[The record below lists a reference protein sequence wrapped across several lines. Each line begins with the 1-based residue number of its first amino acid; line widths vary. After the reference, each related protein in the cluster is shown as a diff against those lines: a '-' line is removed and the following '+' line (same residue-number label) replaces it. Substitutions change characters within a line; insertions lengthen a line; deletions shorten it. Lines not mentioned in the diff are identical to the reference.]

1 MRYTNL
7 DALPYERIYSID
19 FEYGDGGVAGNN
31 PRVVCLVVREFRAG
45 VVKRYWRDALL
56 GMAVAPFDIGPET
69 LVVAYFAP
77 AEMQCFM
84 ALGWPRPEN
93 LIDLFAEFRR
103 LTNGQH
109 LADGKGLVG
118 ALWYFGLE
126 RLVPAQK
133 GEMRQLILSGGPWS
147 ADQETAIL
155 DYCQED
161 VDALE
166 PLFAAMLAH
175 EPWTFDH
182 LGQALMRGR
191 YTVAVGVMQFSGIP
205 IDLQIYS
212 RLQNNWPELKSKLI
226 ARVDAAFGVYEGGSF
241 KEALFEAYLAKHG
254 IAWPRLLTGRL
265 KLDRDTFS
273 SMSKRHP
280 QIRPLHELRKT
291 LGELRLNSLA
301 VGDDG
306 RNRALLSP
314 FSSKTGRNQPSTS
327 KFVFGPS
334 KWFRGLIKPTEG
346 TALAYLDWG
355 SQEIAIAAARSGDKL
370 LWEAYASGDPY
381 IAFAIQAGLAPKGAT
396 KASHKAI
403 RDRCKSVVLGTNY
416 GMTALGVAEA
426 AGIHVLEARD
436 LLQKHRETYRKFWAW
451 ADDNKDR
458 GLLGLPLETC
468 FGWQIQ
474 ATEGVVKANTF
485 LNWPMQAHGA
495 EMMRIACCLA
505 VERGIKL
512 CAPIHDALLIEAPI
526 DQIDADVAALK
537 QCMADASELVLGQ
550 GRVCRV
556 DAEIIRY
563 PDRFMDE
570 NGAAM
575 WEQVMGILDEI
586 EG

>member
-1 MRYTNL
+1 MFRQL
-7 DALPYERIYSID
+7 DALPYARIIALD
-19 FEYGDGGVAGNN
+19 FEFFGAEGDN
-31 PRVVCLVVREFRAG
+31 PKIVCLVTTDLLTG
-45 VVKRYWRDALL
+45 DTQRYWRDVLL
-56 GMAVAPFDIGPET
+56 QMPQAPFDTGADT
-69 LVVAYFAP
+69 LILAYFAP
-77 AEMQCFM
+77 AEMQCFQT
-84 ALGWPRPEN
+84 LNWDPPEC
-93 LIDLFAEFRR
+93 LVDLFVEFRR
-103 LTNGQH
+103 LTNGQA
-109 LADGKGLVG
+109 LAYGRSLVG
-118 ALWYFGLE
+118 ALLHFGLE
-126 RLVPAQK
+126 DFVPSEK
-133 GEMRQLILSGGPWS
+133 DEMRQLILSGGPWS
-147 ADQETAIL
+147 EAQQTAIL
-155 DYCQED
+155 DYCKAD

-166 PLFAAMLAH
+166 PLFATMLYRG
-175 EPWTFDH
+175 PWTFDD
-182 LGQALMRGR
+182 LGQALIRGR
-191 YTVAVGVMQFSGIP
+191 YMSAVGAMQFHGIP
-205 IDLQIYS
+205 IDLDVFTQL
-212 RLQNNWPELKSKLI
+212 RKNWPALKSKLI
-226 ARVDAAFGVYEGGSF
+226 ARVDAAFGVYESGSF
-241 KEALFEAYLAKHG
+241 KEALFEAYLAKQG
-254 IAWPRLLTGRL
+254 IAWPRLVTGRL

-291 LGELRLNSLA
+291 LGELRLNGLA

-306 RNRALLSP
+306 RNRTMLSP

-334 KWFRGLIKPTEG
+334 KWVRGLIKPTEG

-355 SQEIAIAAARSGDKL
+355 SQEIAIAAALSGDDL

-381 IAFAIQAGLAPKGAT
+381 IAFAIQAGLAPEGAT

-403 RDRCKSVVLGTNY
+403 RDRCKQVVLGTNY
-416 GMTALGVAEA
+416 GMTAHGVAEA

-436 LLQKHRETYRKFWAW
+436 LLQKHRDTYRTFWKW
-451 ADDNKDR
+451 ADANKDC
-458 GLLGLPLETC
+458 GLLGLPLQTC

-474 ATEGVVKANTF
+474 ATEGIVKANTF

-512 CAPIHDALLIEAPI
+512 CAPIHDALLIETPI
-526 DQIDADVAALK
+526 ELIHADVAALK
-537 QCMADASELVLGQ
+537 QCMADAGELVLGK

-570 NGAAM
+570 NGVAM
-575 WEQVMGILDEI
+575 WEQVMEILDEI

>member
-1 MRYTNL
+1 M
-7 DALPYERIYSID
+7 DALPYERILSID
-19 FEYGDGGVAGNN
+19 FEYEDGGVAGNV
-31 PRVVCLVVREFRAG
+31 PRPVCFVVRDFKTGSLR
-45 VVKRYWRDALL
+45 RYWRDELL
-56 GMAVAPFDIGPET
+56 SMTVAPFDIGSET

-77 AEMQCFM
+77 AEIQCFM
-84 ALGWPRPEN
+84 ALGWPMPEN
-93 LIDLFAEFRR
+93 LLDLFAEFRC
-103 LTNGQH
+103 LTNGQY
-109 LADGKGLVG
+109 LAYGKGLVG
-118 ALWYFGLE
+118 ALRYFDLE
-126 RLVPAQK
+126 RFVPAQK
-133 GEMRQLILSGGPWS
+133 DVMRQLIASGGPWS

-175 EPWTFDH
+175 EPWTFEL

-191 YTVAVGVMQFSGIP
+191 YTAAVGVMQFNGIP
-205 IDLQIYS
+205 IDLQIYRRLQKNLPAVKS
-212 RLQNNWPELKSKLI
+212 RLI
-226 ARVDAAFGVYEGGSF
+226 AHVDAAFGVYEAGSF
-241 KEALFEAYLAKHG
+241 REALFEEYLATHG
-254 IAWPRLLTGRL
+254 IAWPRLATGRL

-273 SMSKRHP
+273 AMSNRHP
-280 QIRPLHELRKT
+280 RIRPLHELRKT
-291 LGELRLNSLA
+291 LGEIRKTSLS

-306 RNRALLSP
+306 WNRTILSP

-346 TALAYLDWG
+346 TAVAYLDWG
-355 SQEIAIAAARSGDKL
+355 SQEIAIAAALSGDDL
-370 LWEAYASGDPY
+370 LWEAYDSGDPY

-396 KASHKAI
+396 KTSHKAI
-403 RDRCKSVVLGTNY
+403 RDRCKPIVLGVNY
-416 GMTALGVAEA
+416 GMSAEGA
-426 AGIHVLEARD
+426 AATAGIHVLEARD
-436 LLQKHRETYRKFWAW
+436 LLQKHRETYRKFWKW
-451 ADDNKDR
+451 ADENKDR
-458 GLLGLPLETC
+458 GLLGLPLQTC

-474 ATEGVVKANTF
+474 ATDGIVKANTF

-495 EMMRIACCLA
+495 EMMRLACCLA
-505 VERGIKL
+505 VEREIKL

-526 DQIDADVAALK
+526 DRIDEDVATLK

-563 PDRFMDE
+563 PDRYMDE
-570 NGAAM
+570 NGIAM
-575 WEQVMGILDEI
+575 WDQVMGVLDEL

>member
-1 MRYTNL
+1 MRYTTL
-7 DALPYERIYSID
+7 DALPYERILSID
-19 FEYGDGGVAGNN
+19 FEYEDGGVAGNV
-31 PRVVCLVVREFRAG
+31 PRPVCFVVRDFKTG
-45 VVKRYWRDALL
+45 SLKRYWRDELL
-56 GMAVAPFDIGPET
+56 SMTVAPFDIGSET

-77 AEMQCFM
+77 AEIQCFM
-84 ALGWPRPEN
+84 ALGWPMPEN
-93 LIDLFAEFRR
+93 LLDLFAEFRC
-103 LTNGQH
+103 LTNGQY
-109 LADGKGLVG
+109 LAYGKGLVG
-118 ALWYFGLE
+118 ALRYFDLE
-126 RLVPAQK
+126 RFVPAQK
-133 GEMRQLILSGGPWS
+133 DVMRQLIASGGPWS

-175 EPWTFDH
+175 EPWTFEL

-191 YTVAVGVMQFSGIP
+191 YTAAVGVMQFNGIP
-205 IDLQIYS
+205 IDLQIYRRLQKNLPAVKS
-212 RLQNNWPELKSKLI
+212 RLI
-226 ARVDAAFGVYEGGSF
+226 AHVDAAFGVYEAGSF
-241 KEALFEAYLAKHG
+241 REALFEEYLATHG
-254 IAWPRLLTGRL
+254 IAWPRLATGRL

-273 SMSKRHP
+273 AMSNRHP
-280 QIRPLHELRKT
+280 RIRPLHELRKT
-291 LGELRLNSLA
+291 LGEIRKTSLS

-306 RNRALLSP
+306 WNRTILSP

-346 TALAYLDWG
+346 TAVAYLDWG
-355 SQEIAIAAARSGDKL
+355 SQEIAIAAALSGDDL
-370 LWEAYASGDPY
+370 LWEAYDSGDPY

-396 KASHKAI
+396 KTSHKAI
-403 RDRCKSVVLGTNY
+403 RDRCKPIVLGVNY
-416 GMTALGVAEA
+416 GMSAEGA
-426 AGIHVLEARD
+426 AATAGIHVLEARD
-436 LLQKHRETYRKFWAW
+436 LLQKHRETYRKFWKW
-451 ADDNKDR
+451 ADENKDR
-458 GLLGLPLETC
+458 GLLGLPLQTC

-474 ATEGVVKANTF
+474 ATDGVVKANTF

-495 EMMRIACCLA
+495 EMMRLACCLA
-505 VERGIKL
+505 VEREIKL

-526 DQIDADVAALK
+526 DRIDEDVATLK

-563 PDRFMDE
+563 PDRYMDE
-570 NGAAM
+570 NGIAM
-575 WEQVMGILDEI
+575 WDQVMGVLDEL

>member
-1 MRYTNL
+1 MRYNTL
-7 DALPYERIYSID
+7 DALPYERILSID
-19 FEYGDGGVAGNN
+19 FEYEDGGVAGNV
-31 PRVVCLVVREFRAG
+31 PRPVCFVVRDFKTG
-45 VVKRYWRDALL
+45 SLKRYWRDELL
-56 GMAVAPFDIGPET
+56 SMTVAPFDIGSET

-77 AEMQCFM
+77 AEIQCFM
-84 ALGWPRPEN
+84 ALGWPMPEN
-93 LIDLFAEFRR
+93 LLDLFAEFRC
-103 LTNGQH
+103 LTNGQY
-109 LADGKGLVG
+109 LAYGKGLVG
-118 ALWYFGLE
+118 ALRYFDLE
-126 RLVPAQK
+126 RFVPAQK
-133 GEMRQLILSGGPWS
+133 DVMRQLIASGGPWS

-175 EPWTFDH
+175 EPWTFEL

-191 YTVAVGVMQFSGIP
+191 YTAAVGVMQFNGIP
-205 IDLQIYS
+205 IDLQIYRRLQKNLPAVKS
-212 RLQNNWPELKSKLI
+212 RLI
-226 ARVDAAFGVYEGGSF
+226 AHVDAAFGVYEAGSF
-241 KEALFEAYLAKHG
+241 REALFEEYLAMHG
-254 IAWPRLLTGRL
+254 IAWPRLATGRL

-273 SMSKRHP
+273 AMSNRHP
-280 QIRPLHELRKT
+280 RIRPLHELRKT
-291 LGELRLNSLA
+291 LGEIRKTSLS

-306 RNRALLSP
+306 WNRTILSP

-346 TALAYLDWG
+346 TAVAYLDWG
-355 SQEIAIAAARSGDKL
+355 SQEIAIAAALSGDDL
-370 LWEAYASGDPY
+370 LWEAYDSGDPY

-396 KASHKAI
+396 KTSHKAI
-403 RDRCKSVVLGTNY
+403 RDRCKPIVLGVNY
-416 GMTALGVAEA
+416 GMSAEGA
-426 AGIHVLEARD
+426 AATAGIHVLEARD
-436 LLQKHRETYRKFWAW
+436 LLQKHRETYRKFWKW
-451 ADDNKDR
+451 ADENKDR
-458 GLLGLPLETC
+458 GLLGLPLQTC

-474 ATEGVVKANTF
+474 ATDGIVKANTF

-495 EMMRIACCLA
+495 EMMRLACCLA
-505 VERGIKL
+505 VEREIKL

-526 DQIDADVAALK
+526 DRIDEDVATLK

-563 PDRFMDE
+563 PDRYMDE
-570 NGAAM
+570 NGIAM
-575 WEQVMGILDEI
+575 WDQVMGVLDEL

>member
-1 MRYTNL
+1 M
-7 DALPYERIYSID
+7 DALPYERILSID
-19 FEYGDGGVAGNN
+19 FEYEDGGVAGNV
-31 PRVVCLVVREFRAG
+31 PRPVCFVVRDFKTG
-45 VVKRYWRDALL
+45 SLKRYWRDELL
-56 GMAVAPFDIGPET
+56 SMTVAPFDIGSET

-77 AEMQCFM
+77 AEIQCFM
-84 ALGWPRPEN
+84 ALGWPMPEN
-93 LIDLFAEFRR
+93 LLDLFPEFRR
-103 LTNGQH
+103 LTNGQY
-109 LADGKGLVG
+109 LAYGKGLVG
-118 ALWYFGLE
+118 ALRYFDLE
-126 RLVPAQK
+126 RFVPAQK
-133 GEMRQLILSGGPWS
+133 DVMRQLIASGGPWS

-175 EPWTFDH
+175 EPWTFEL

-191 YTVAVGVMQFSGIP
+191 YTAAVGVMQFNGIP
-205 IDLQIYS
+205 IDLQIYRRLQKNLPAVKS
-212 RLQNNWPELKSKLI
+212 RLI
-226 ARVDAAFGVYEGGSF
+226 AHVDAAFGVYEAGSF
-241 KEALFEAYLAKHG
+241 REALFEEYLATHG
-254 IAWPRLLTGRL
+254 IAWPRLATGRL

-273 SMSKRHP
+273 AMSNRHP
-280 QIRPLHELRKT
+280 RIRPLHELRKT
-291 LGELRLNSLA
+291 LGEIRKTSLS

-306 RNRALLSP
+306 WNRTILSP

-346 TALAYLDWG
+346 TAVAYLDWG
-355 SQEIAIAAARSGDKL
+355 SQEIAIAAALSGDDL
-370 LWEAYASGDPY
+370 LWEAYDSGDPY

-396 KASHKAI
+396 KTSHKAI
-403 RDRCKSVVLGTNY
+403 RDRCKPIVLGVNY
-416 GMTALGVAEA
+416 GMSAEGA
-426 AGIHVLEARD
+426 AATAGIHVLEARD
-436 LLQKHRETYRKFWAW
+436 LLQKHRETYRKFWKW
-451 ADDNKDR
+451 ADENKDR
-458 GLLGLPLETC
+458 GLLGLPLQTC

-474 ATEGVVKANTF
+474 ATDGVVKANTF

-495 EMMRIACCLA
+495 EMMRLACCLA
-505 VERGIKL
+505 VEREIKL

-526 DQIDADVAALK
+526 DRIDEDVATLK

-563 PDRFMDE
+563 PDRYMDE
-570 NGAAM
+570 NGIAM
-575 WEQVMGILDEI
+575 WDQVMGVLDEL

>member
-1 MRYTNL
+1 MFRQL
-7 DALPYERIYSID
+7 DALPYARIIALD
-19 FEYGDGGVAGNN
+19 FEFFGAEGDN
-31 PRVVCLVVREFRAG
+31 PQVVCLVTSDLLSGETQ
-45 VVKRYWRDALL
+45 RYWREDLL
-56 GMAVAPFDIGPET
+56 RMSHPPFDTGRDT
-69 LVVAYFAP
+69 LVLAYFAS
-77 AEMQCFM
+77 AEIQCF
-84 ALGWPRPEN
+84 ATLNWDRPEC
-93 LIDLFAEFRR
+93 LVDLYAEFRR
-103 LTNGQH
+103 LTNGQE
-109 LADGKGLVG
+109 LPQGRGLIG
-118 ALWYFGLE
+118 ALSYFGLDSF
-126 RLVPAQK
+126 VPREK
-133 GEMRQLILSGGPWS
+133 DEMRQLILSGGPWS
-147 ADQETAIL
+147 EAQQTAIL
-155 DYCQED
+155 HYCQSD

-166 PLFAAMLAH
+166 PLFAAMLDH
-175 EPWTFDH
+175 GPWTVDR
-182 LGQALMRGR
+182 LGQALIRGR
-191 YTVAVGVMQFSGIP
+191 YMSAVGMMQFNGIP
-205 IDLQIYS
+205 IDLDVYS
-212 RLQNNWPELKSKLI
+212 KLQKNWSALESKLI

-254 IAWPRLLTGRL
+254 IGWPRLVTGRL

-280 QIRPLHELRKT
+280 QIRHLHELRKT
-291 LGELRLNSLA
+291 LGELRLNGLA

-306 RNRALLSP
+306 RNRTMLSP

-334 KWFRGLIKPTEG
+334 KWVRGLIKPTEG
-346 TALAYLDWG
+346 SALAYLDWG
-355 SQEIAIAAARSGDKL
+355 SQEIAIAAALSGDDL

-381 IAFAIQAGLAPKGAT
+381 IAFAIQAGIAPEGAT
-396 KASHKAI
+396 KTSHKAI
-403 RDRCKSVVLGTNY
+403 RDRCKQVVLGTNY
-416 GMTALGVAEA
+416 GMTEHGVAEA

-436 LLQKHRETYRKFWAW
+436 LLQKHRDTYRKFWKW
-451 ADDNKDR
+451 ADANKDR

-505 VERGIKL
+505 VDRGIKL

-526 DQIDADVAALK
+526 DQIDAHVATLK

-556 DAEIIRY
+556 DAEIIRH

-570 NGAAM
+570 NGVAM
-575 WEQVMGILDEI
+575 WEQVMEILDGN

>member
-1 MRYTNL
+1 VRYKTL
-7 DALPYERIYSID
+7 DALPYERILFAD
-19 FEYGDGGVAGNN
+19 FEYEVGGVEGNN
-31 PRVVCLVVREFRAG
+31 PRPVCLVVRDLRAG
-45 VVKRYWRDALL
+45 TVKRYWRDALIE
-56 GMAVAPFDIGPET
+56 MTVAPFDIGPDT

-77 AEMQCFM
+77 AEIQCFM
-84 ALGWPRPEN
+84 ALGWPIPEN
-93 LIDLFAEFRR
+93 LIDLFPEFRC
-103 LTNGQH
+103 LTNGQY

-118 ALWYFGLE
+118 ALRYFGLE
-126 RLVPAQK
+126 RFVPAQK
-133 GEMRQLILSGGPWS
+133 NEMRQLILSGGPWS
-147 ADQETAIL
+147 EAQQAAIL
-155 DYCQED
+155 DYCQAD

-166 PLFAAMLAH
+166 PLFATMLDH
-175 EPWTFDH
+175 GPWTFDR

-191 YTVAVGVMQFSGIP
+191 YMSAVGVMQFNGIP
-205 IDLQIYS
+205 IDLDVYS
-212 RLQNNWPELKSKLI
+212 RLQKNWSALRSKLI

-254 IAWPRLLTGRL
+254 IAWPRLVTGRL

-273 SMSKRHP
+273 LMSKRHP

-291 LGELRLNSLA
+291 LGELRLNGLS

-306 RNRALLSP
+306 RNRTMLSP

-355 SQEIAIAAARSGDKL
+355 SQEIAIAAALSGDDL

-381 IAFAIQAGLAPKGAT
+381 IAFAIQAGLAPEGAT
-396 KASHKAI
+396 KTSHKAI
-403 RDRCKSVVLGTNY
+403 RDRCKQVVLGTNY
-416 GMTALGVAEA
+416 GMTAHGVAEA

-436 LLQKHRETYRKFWAW
+436 LLQKHRDTYRKFWKW
-451 ADDNKDR
+451 ADANKDR

-505 VERGIKL
+505 MERGIKL
-512 CAPIHDALLIEAPI
+512 CAPIHDALLIE
-526 DQIDADVAALK
+526 
-537 QCMADASELVLGQ
+537 VLIST
-550 GRVCRV
+550 
-556 DAEIIRY
+556 EK
-563 PDRFMDE
+563 
-570 NGAAM
+570 
-575 WEQVMGILDEI
+575 
-586 EG
+586 

>member
-1 MRYTNL
+1 M
-7 DALPYERIYSID
+7 DALPYERILSID
-19 FEYGDGGVAGNN
+19 FEYEDGGVAGNV
-31 PRVVCLVVREFRAG
+31 PRPVCFVVRDFKTG
-45 VVKRYWRDALL
+45 SLKRYWRDELL
-56 GMAVAPFDIGPET
+56 SMTVAPFDIGSET

-77 AEMQCFM
+77 AEIQCFM
-84 ALGWPRPEN
+84 ALGWPMPEN
-93 LIDLFAEFRR
+93 LLDLFAEFRC
-103 LTNGQH
+103 LTNGQY
-109 LADGKGLVG
+109 LAYGKGLVG
-118 ALWYFGLE
+118 ALRYFDLE
-126 RLVPAQK
+126 RFVPAQK
-133 GEMRQLILSGGPWS
+133 DVMRQLIASGGPWS

-175 EPWTFDH
+175 EPWTFEL

-191 YTVAVGVMQFSGIP
+191 YTAAVGVMQFNGIP
-205 IDLQIYS
+205 IDLQIYRRLQKNLPAVKS
-212 RLQNNWPELKSKLI
+212 RLI
-226 ARVDAAFGVYEGGSF
+226 AHVDAAFGVYEAGSF
-241 KEALFEAYLAKHG
+241 REALFEEYLATHG
-254 IAWPRLLTGRL
+254 IAWPRLATGRL

-273 SMSKRHP
+273 AMSNRHP
-280 QIRPLHELRKT
+280 RIRPLHELRKT
-291 LGELRLNSLA
+291 LGEIRKTSLS

-306 RNRALLSP
+306 WNRTILSP

-346 TALAYLDWG
+346 TAVAYLDWG
-355 SQEIAIAAARSGDKL
+355 SQEIAIAAALSGDDL
-370 LWEAYASGDPY
+370 LWEAYDSGDPY

-396 KASHKAI
+396 KTSHKAI
-403 RDRCKSVVLGTNY
+403 RDRCKPIVLGVNY
-416 GMTALGVAEA
+416 GMSAEGA
-426 AGIHVLEARD
+426 AATAGIHVLEARD
-436 LLQKHRETYRKFWAW
+436 LLQKHRETYRKFWKW
-451 ADDNKDR
+451 ADENKDR
-458 GLLGLPLETC
+458 GLLGLPLQTC

-474 ATEGVVKANTF
+474 ATDGIVKANTF

-495 EMMRIACCLA
+495 EMMRLACCLA
-505 VERGIKL
+505 VEREIKL

-526 DQIDADVAALK
+526 DRIDEDVATLK

-563 PDRFMDE
+563 PDRYMDE
-570 NGAAM
+570 NGIAM
-575 WEQVMGILDEI
+575 WDQVMGVLDEL

>member
-1 MRYTNL
+1 VRYTNL
-7 DALPYERIYSID
+7 DALPYERILFID
-19 FEYGDGGVAGNN
+19 FEYEDGGVAGNN
-31 PRVVCLVVREFRAG
+31 PRVVCLVVRDFKTGA
-45 VVKRYWRDALL
+45 VKRYWRDALFE
-56 GMAVAPFDIGPET
+56 MIVAPFDIGPKT
-69 LVVAYFAP
+69 LVVAYFAS

-84 ALGWPRPEN
+84 ALGWPMPEN
-93 LIDLFAEFRR
+93 LLDPFAEFRR
-103 LTNGQH
+103 LTNGQYPEH
-109 LADGKGLVG
+109 GHGLVG
-118 ALWYFGLE
+118 ALRYFGLDSF
-126 RLVPAQK
+126 VPAQK
-133 GEMRQLILSGGPWS
+133 DAMRQLVLSGGPWS
-147 ADQETAIL
+147 EAQQSAIL
-155 DYCQED
+155 DYCQSD
-161 VDALE
+161 VDALG
-166 PLFAAMLAH
+166 PLLAAMLAH
-175 EPWTFDH
+175 EPWTFEL

-191 YTVAVGVMQFSGIP
+191 YTAAVGVMQSNGIP

-212 RLQNNWPELKSKLI
+212 SLQNNWPELKSKLI
-226 ARVDAAFGVYEGGSF
+226 ARVDAAFCIYEGGSF

-254 IAWPRLLTGRL
+254 IAWPRLATGRL

-306 RNRALLSP
+306 RNRAMLSP

-334 KWFRGLIKPTEG
+334 KWFRGLIKPTRG

-355 SQEIAIAAARSGDKL
+355 SQEIAIAAALSGDEL
-370 LWEAYASGDPY
+370 LWDAYASGDPY
-381 IAFAIQAGLAPKGAT
+381 IAFAIQAGLAPEGAT
-396 KASHKAI
+396 KATHKAI
-403 RDRCKSVVLGTNY
+403 RDRCKQVVLGTNY
-416 GMTALGVAEA
+416 GMSAFGVAEA
-426 AGIHVLEARD
+426 AGIHVLEAQD
-436 LLQKHRETYRKFWAW
+436 LLQKHRETYHKFWKW
-451 ADDNKDR
+451 ADENKNR

-526 DQIDADVAALK
+526 NLIDANVAVLK
-537 QCMADASELVLGQ
+537 QCMADASELVLGH
-550 GRVCRV
+550 GRICRV

-563 PDRFMDE
+563 PDRYMDE

-575 WEQVMGILDEI
+575 WEQMMEILDEI